1 MLSLPPSPGPCIR
14 AERSAVPADP
24 ISLPIIRKLIGF
36 DTTSRE
42 SNLEL
47 IEYVRG
53 YLAELG
59 VESLLVHDD
68 EKRKANLYATVGP
81 ADRPGICLSGHT
93 DVVPVDGQE
102 WHTPPFEAVVKDGKV
117 FGRGTSDMKSFIA
130 IALAFVPRLLERGLK
145 TPVHLAFSYDEE
157 VGHLGAKRLI
167 EVVKDMPVKPA
178 MCIVGEPTS
187 LGVVIGH
194 KGKKKVRVNVR
205 GHEAHSSLTHEGVNA
220 IEYAA
225 RLIAF
230 MQDTAR
236 RWQKEGPFDEE
247 CDVPFTTMQVG
258 MIRGGTAPNIVPKS
272 CVFDME
278 IRHLPSV
285 DPERLFEPI
294 RRHAREAIE
303 PDMKAVAPQAGFE
316 FEEFA
321 RNLALNTDPEEA
333 VVAFVKRL
341 AGQNKHGKVGF
352 GTEAGLFQQRAGI
365 PTVVC
370 GPGDIAQAHK
380 PNEFITLDQIRKGEA
395 FMTRLEEYVTSERLA
410 PPAEARR

>member
-1 MLSLPPSPGPCIR
+1 M
-14 AERSAVPADP
+14 ANQP
-24 ISLPIIRKLIGF
+24 ISLPIIQNLIKF

-47 IEYVRG
+47 IEYVRA
-53 YLAELG
+53 YLAEFD
-59 VESLLVHDD
+59 VESLLVYD
-68 EKRKANLYATVGP
+68 EDKRKANLYATVGP
-81 ADRPGICLSGHT
+81 TDRPGVCLSGHT
-93 DVVPVDGQE
+93 DVVPVDGQA
-102 WHTPPFEAVVKDGKV
+102 WDTDPFSAVVKGDRI
-117 FGRGTSDMKSFIA
+117 FGRGTADMKSFIA
-130 IALAFVPRLLERGLK
+130 IALAFVPRFLERGLM

-167 EVVKDMPVKPA
+167 EIVKDMPVKPA

-187 LGVVIGH
+187 LGVIVGH
-194 KGKKKVRVNVR
+194 KGKKKVRVHVN
-205 GHEAHSSLTHEGVNA
+205 GLEAHSSHTHSGVNA

-230 MQDTAR
+230 IQETAR
-236 RWQKEGPFDEE
+236 KWQKDGPFDEE

-258 MIRGGTAPNIVPKS
+258 LIRGGIAPNIVPKS

-278 IRHLPSV
+278 IRHLPTI
-285 DPERLFEPI
+285 DPEALFDGI
-294 RRHAREAIE
+294 RRHAREVIE
-303 PDMKAVAPQAGFE
+303 PEMKAVAPDAGFV
-316 FEEFA
+316 FEEFDS
-321 RNLALNTDPEEA
+321 NLALDTDPNEA

-352 GTEAGLFQQRAGI
+352 GTEAGLFQKRAGI

-380 PNEFITLDQIRKGEA
+380 PNEFITLDQVQKGEA
-395 FMTRLEEYVTSERLA
+395 FMARLADYVSSERLA
-410 PPAEARR
+410 AGA

>member
-1 MLSLPPSPGPCIR
+1 M
-14 AERSAVPADP
+14 ANDP

-42 SNLEL
+42 SNLAL

-53 YLAELG
+53 YLAEFG
-59 VESLLVHDD
+59 VESLLVHDED
-68 EKRKANLYATVGP
+68 KRKANLYATIGP
-81 ADRPGICLSGHT
+81 ADRAGICLSGHT

-102 WHTPPFEAVVKDGKV
+102 WDTAPFEAVVKDGKV
-117 FGRGTSDMKSFIA
+117 FGRGSSDMKSFIA
-130 IALAFVPRLLERGLK
+130 IALAFVPRFLERGLE

-187 LGVVIGH
+187 LGVIIGH
-194 KGKKKVRVNVR
+194 KGKKKVRTHVR

-230 MQDTAR
+230 IQQTAR
-236 RWQKEGPFDEE
+236 KWQKDGPFDEE

-258 MIRGGTAPNIVPKS
+258 LIRGGTAPNIVPKS

-278 IRHLPSV
+278 IRHLPNV
-285 DPERLFEPI
+285 DPEALFDAI
-294 RRHAREAIE
+294 RHHAKDVIE
-303 PDMKAVAPQAGFE
+303 PEMKAVAPDAGFD
-316 FEEFA
+316 FEEFDS
-321 RNLALNTDPEEA
+321 NLALNTDPDEA

-380 PNEFITLDQIRKGEA
+380 PNEFITLDQVRKGEA
-395 FMTRLEEYVTSERLA
+395 FMARLADYATSERLA
-410 PPAEARR
+410 GGA

>member
-1 MLSLPPSPGPCIR
+1 MLSQPAPAGPI
-14 AERSAVPADP
+14 EGTGRSAVPNEP
-24 ISLPIIRKLIGF
+24 ISLPIIRSLIGF

-47 IEYVRG
+47 IEYVRR
-53 YLAELG
+53 YLAEFD
-59 VESLLVHDD
+59 VESLLVYD
-68 EKRKANLYATVGP
+68 EDKRKANLYATIGP
-81 ADRPGICLSGHT
+81 TDRPGVCLSGHT

-102 WHTPPFEAVVKDGKV
+102 WETDPFSAVVKDGRI
-117 FGRGTSDMKSFIA
+117 FGRGTADMKSFIA
-130 IALAFVPRLLERGLK
+130 IALAFVPRFLERGLK

-157 VGHLGAKRLI
+157 VGHLGAKRLVEI
-167 EVVKDMPVKPA
+167 VKDMPVKPA

-187 LGVVIGH
+187 LGVIIGH
-194 KGKKKVRVNVR
+194 KGKKKVRAHVR

-230 MQDTAR
+230 IQETAHT
-236 RWQKEGPFDEE
+236 WQKDGPFDDE

-258 MIRGGTAPNIVPKS
+258 LIRGGTAPNIVPKS
-272 CVFDME
+272 CTFDME
-278 IRHLPSV
+278 IRHLPNV
-285 DPERLFEPI
+285 DPEALFDGI
-294 RRHAREAIE
+294 RRHARDVIE
-303 PDMKAVAPQAGFE
+303 PEMKAVAPEAGFD
-316 FEEFA
+316 FEEFPS
-321 RNLALNTDPEEA
+321 NLALNTDPDEA

-352 GTEAGLFQQRAGI
+352 GTEAGLFQKRVGI

-380 PNEFITLDQIRKGEA
+380 PNEFITLDQVQKGEA
-395 FMTRLEEYVTSERLA
+395 FMSRLADYVSAERLTGGA
-410 PPAEARR
+410 

>member
-1 MLSLPPSPGPCIR
+1 
-14 AERSAVPADP
+14 VPNEP
-24 ISLPIIRKLIGF
+24 ISLPIIRNLIGF

-47 IEYVRG
+47 IEYVRR
-53 YLAELG
+53 YLAEFD
-59 VESLLVHDD
+59 VESLLVYD
-68 EKRKANLYATVGP
+68 EDKRKANLYATVGP
-81 ADRPGICLSGHT
+81 TDRPGVCLSGHT

-102 WHTPPFEAVVKDGKV
+102 WDTDPFSAVVKDGRI
-117 FGRGTSDMKSFIA
+117 FGRGTADMKSFIA
-130 IALAFVPRLLERGLK
+130 IALAFVPRFLERGLK

-157 VGHLGAKRLI
+157 VGHLGAKRLVEI
-167 EVVKDMPVKPA
+167 VKDMPVKPA

-187 LGVVIGH
+187 LGVIIGH
-194 KGKKKVRVNVR
+194 KGKKKVRTHVR

-230 MQDTAR
+230 IQETAR
-236 RWQKEGPFDEE
+236 TWQKDGPFDDE

-258 MIRGGTAPNIVPKS
+258 LIRGGTAPNIVPKS

-278 IRHLPSV
+278 IRHLPNV
-285 DPERLFEPI
+285 DPEGLFDGI
-294 RRHAREAIE
+294 RRHARDVIE
-303 PDMKAVAPQAGFE
+303 PEMKAVAPEAGFD
-316 FEEFA
+316 FEEFPS
-321 RNLALNTDPEEA
+321 NLALNTDPDEA

-352 GTEAGLFQQRAGI
+352 GTEAGLFQKRVGI

-380 PNEFITLDQIRKGEA
+380 PNEFITLDQVQKGEA
-395 FMTRLEEYVTSERLA
+395 FMSRLADYVSAERLTGGA
-410 PPAEARR
+410 

>member
-1 MLSLPPSPGPCIR
+1 
-14 AERSAVPADP
+14 VPNDP
-24 ISLPIIRKLIGF
+24 ISLAIIEKLIGF

-47 IEYVRG
+47 IAYIQQ
-53 YLAELG
+53 YLSQFG
-59 VESLLVHDD
+59 VDSQLVYDD
-68 EKRKANLYATVGP
+68 EGRKANLYATVGP
-81 ADRPGICLSGHT
+81 ADRRGICLSGHT

-102 WHTPPFEAVVKDGKV
+102 WDSDPFTARIADGKV

-130 IALAFVPRLLERGLK
+130 IALAFVPQFVERGLK

-167 EVVKDMPVKPA
+167 EIVKDMPVKPA

-194 KGKKKVRVNVR
+194 KGKKKVRVHVH

-230 MQDTAR
+230 MQGLAR
-236 RWQKEGPFDEE
+236 QWQQDGPFDNE

-258 MIRGGTAPNIVPKS
+258 LIRGGTAPNIVPKS
-272 CVFDME
+272 CSFDME

-285 DPERLFEPI
+285 DPEALFDTI
-294 RRHAREAIE
+294 RRHARDVIE
-303 PDMKAVAPQAGFE
+303 PEMKSVAPDTRFE
-316 FEEFA
+316 FEETPPNFA
-321 RNLALNTDPEEA
+321 LDTDPDEP

-341 AGQNKHGKVGF
+341 AGQNKHSKVGF
-352 GTEAGLFQQRAGI
+352 GTEAGLFQKRAGI

-380 PNEFITLDQIRKGEA
+380 PNEFITIDQIRKGEA
-395 FMTRLEEYVTSERLA
+395 FMARLA
-410 PPAEARR
+410 DYVCSEELQTGT

>member
-1 MLSLPPSPGPCIR
+1 VTNPP
-14 AERSAVPADP
+14 V
-24 ISLPIIRKLIGF
+24 SLPIVEKLIGF

-53 YLAELG
+53 YLDGYG
-59 VESLLVHDD
+59 VESRLVYD
-68 EKRKANLYATVGP
+68 EEGRKANLYATVGP
-81 ADRPGICLSGHT
+81 TDRPGICLSGHT
-93 DVVPVDGQE
+93 DVVPVDGQA
-102 WHTPPFEAVVKDGKV
+102 WDSDPFSLRVEGGKAY
-117 FGRGTSDMKSFIA
+117 GRGTSDMKSFIA
-130 IALAFVPRLLERGLK
+130 IAMAFVPEMLDRGLK

-157 VGHLGAKRLI
+157 VGHMGAKRLV
-167 EVVKDMPVKPA
+167 EVMKDMPVKPA

-194 KGKKKVRVNVR
+194 KGKKKVQVHVH

-230 MQDTAR
+230 MQGLAR
-236 RWQKEGPFDEE
+236 KWQKEGPFDEE

-258 MIRGGTAPNIVPKS
+258 LIQGGTAPNIVPKS
-272 CVFDME
+272 CSFNME

-285 DPERLFEPI
+285 DPEALFDEI
-294 RRHAREAIE
+294 RNHAHAVIE
-303 PDMKAVAPQAGFE
+303 PEMKAVAPDAHFE
-316 FEEFA
+316 FDEVPP
-321 RNLALNTDPEEA
+321 NLALDTDAEEP

-341 AGQNKHGKVGF
+341 AGQNRHGKVGF
-352 GTEAGLFQQRAGI
+352 GTEAGLFQKRVGI

-380 PNEFITLDQIRKGEA
+380 PNEFITLDQLQKGEA
-395 FMTRLEEYVTSERLA
+395 FMARLA
-410 PPAEARR
+410 DYVCSEALPVRDEN

>member
-1 MLSLPPSPGPCIR
+1 MPT
-14 AERSAVPADP
+14 DP

-47 IEYVRG
+47 IEYVQG
-53 YLAELG
+53 YLSEFG
-59 VESLLVHDD
+59 VESLLVHDED
-68 EKRKANLYATVGP
+68 KRKANLYATIGP
-81 ADRPGICLSGHT
+81 KDRPGICLSGHT

-102 WHTPPFEAVVKDGKV
+102 WTSQPFEAVVKDGKV

-130 IALAFVPRLLERGLK
+130 IALAFVPRFLERGLE

-157 VGHLGAKRLI
+157 VGHLGAKRLV
-167 EVVKDMPVKPA
+167 EVMKDMPVKPA

-194 KGKKKVRVNVR
+194 KGKKKVRVHVH

-230 MQDTAR
+230 MQETAR
-236 RWQKEGPFDEE
+236 TWQKEGPFDEE

-258 MIRGGTAPNIVPKS
+258 LIRGGTAPNIVPKS
-272 CVFDME
+272 CVFDLE
-278 IRHLPSV
+278 IRHLPNV
-285 DPERLFEPI
+285 DPEALFDAI
-294 RRHAREAIE
+294 RRHAREAVE
-303 PDMKAVAPQAGFE
+303 PEMKAVAPDARFE
-316 FEEFA
+316 FEEFPS
-321 RNLALNTDPEEA
+321 NLALNTDPDEA

-380 PNEFITLDQIRKGEA
+380 PDEFITLDQIRKGEA
-395 FMTRLEEYVTSERLA
+395 FMTRLADYAASERLA
-410 PPAEARR
+410 AAREARR

>member
-1 MLSLPPSPGPCIR
+1 MPN
-14 AERSAVPADP
+14 EP
-24 ISLPIIRKLIGF
+24 ISLPIIRNLIGF

-47 IEYVRG
+47 IEYVRH
-53 YLAELG
+53 YLAGHG
-59 VESLLVHDD
+59 VDSLLVYDD
-68 EKRKANLYATVGP
+68 EKSKANLYATLGP
-81 ADRPGICLSGHT
+81 KDRPGVCLSGHT

-102 WHTPPFEAVVKDGKV
+102 WDTEPFSAVLKGDRI
-117 FGRGTSDMKSFIA
+117 FGRGTADMKSFIA
-130 IALAFVPRLLERGLK
+130 IALAFVPRFLERGLK
-145 TPVHLAFSYDEE
+145 TPIHLAFSYDEE

-167 EVVKDMPVKPA
+167 EIVRDMPVKPA

-187 LGVVIGH
+187 LGVIIGH
-194 KGKKKVRVNVR
+194 KGKKKVRTHVR
-205 GHEAHSSLTHEGVNA
+205 GHEAHSSLTHKGVNA

-230 MQDTAR
+230 IQETAR
-236 RWQKEGPFDEE
+236 AWQKDGPFDDE

-278 IRHLPSV
+278 IRHLPNV
-285 DPERLFEPI
+285 DPEALFDGI
-294 RRHAREAIE
+294 RRHAREVIE
-303 PDMKAVAPQAGFE
+303 PEMKAIAPDAGFD
-316 FEEFA
+316 FEEFDS
-321 RNLALNTDPEEA
+321 NMALNTDPDEA

-352 GTEAGLFQQRAGI
+352 GTEAGLFQKRAGI

-380 PNEFITLDQIRKGEA
+380 PNEFITLDQVRKGEA
-395 FMTRLEEYVTSERLA
+395 FMARLADYVCTERLTQGA
-410 PPAEARR
+410 

>member
-1 MLSLPPSPGPCIR
+1 
-14 AERSAVPADP
+14 VPNEP
-24 ISLPIIRKLIGF
+24 ISLPIIRSLIGF

-47 IEYVRG
+47 IEYVRR
-53 YLAELG
+53 YLAEFD
-59 VESLLVHDD
+59 VESLLVYD
-68 EKRKANLYATVGP
+68 EDKRKANLYATIGP
-81 ADRPGICLSGHT
+81 TDRPGVCLSGHT

-102 WHTPPFEAVVKDGKV
+102 WETDPFSAVVKDGRI
-117 FGRGTSDMKSFIA
+117 FGRGTADMKSFIA
-130 IALAFVPRLLERGLK
+130 IALAFVPRFLERGLK

-157 VGHLGAKRLI
+157 VGHLGAKRLVEI
-167 EVVKDMPVKPA
+167 VKDMPVKPA

-187 LGVVIGH
+187 LGVIIGH
-194 KGKKKVRVNVR
+194 KGKKKVRAHVR

-230 MQDTAR
+230 IQETAR
-236 RWQKEGPFDEE
+236 TWQKDGPFDEE

-258 MIRGGTAPNIVPKS
+258 LIRGGTAPNIVPKS
-272 CVFDME
+272 CTFDME
-278 IRHLPSV
+278 IRHLPNV
-285 DPERLFEPI
+285 DPEALFDGI
-294 RRHAREAIE
+294 RRHARDVIE
-303 PDMKAVAPQAGFE
+303 PEMKAVAPEAGFD
-316 FEEFA
+316 FEEFPS
-321 RNLALNTDPEEA
+321 NLALNTDPDEA

-352 GTEAGLFQQRAGI
+352 GTEAGLFQKRVGI

-380 PNEFITLDQIRKGEA
+380 PNEFITLDQVQKGEA
-395 FMTRLEEYVTSERLA
+395 FMSRLADYVSAERLTGGA
-410 PPAEARR
+410 

>member
-1 MLSLPPSPGPCIR
+1 MAKPS
-14 AERSAVPADP
+14 
-24 ISLPIIRKLIGF
+24 ISLPIVEKLIGF

-47 IEYVRG
+47 IEYVRD
-53 YLAELG
+53 YLNGHG
-59 VESLLVHDD
+59 VESQLVFD
-68 EKRKANLYATVGP
+68 EDGRKANLYATVGP

-102 WHTPPFEAVVKDGKV
+102 WDSDPFKLRVEGGKAY
-117 FGRGTSDMKSFIA
+117 GRGTSDMKSFIA
-130 IALAFVPRLLERGLK
+130 IALAYVPQLLERGLK
-145 TPVHLAFSYDEE
+145 TPIHLALSYDEE
-157 VGHLGAKRLI
+157 VGHLGAKRL
-167 EVVKDMPVKPA
+167 VAVMKDMPVKPA

-187 LGVVIGH
+187 LGVIIGH
-194 KGKKKVRVNVR
+194 KGKKKVQVRVH

-230 MQDTAR
+230 MQGLAR
-236 RWQKEGPFDEE
+236 KWQKEGPFDEE

-258 MIRGGTAPNIVPKS
+258 LISGGTAPNIVPKS
-272 CVFDME
+272 CAFNME

-285 DPERLFEPI
+285 DPEILFDEI
-294 RRHAREAIE
+294 RAHARDVIE
-303 PDMKAVAPQAGFE
+303 PEMKAVAPDAHFE
-316 FEEFA
+316 FDEVPP
-321 RNLALNTDPEEA
+321 NLALDTDPDEP

-352 GTEAGLFQQRAGI
+352 GTEAGLFQKQVGI

-380 PNEFITLDQIRKGEA
+380 PNEFITLDQLQKGEA
-395 FMTRLEEYVTSERLA
+395 FMARLA
-410 PPAEARR
+410 DYVCSEELAPGA